1 MRCCTKHLDNI
12 YKQSRL
18 KRGMGRQAAADFLFV
33 GLRTLIYYES
43 GNKVP
48 EDVVASMSK
57 LYRDPGLADRH
68 IESCRKTFD
77 GKK

>member
-1 MRCCTKHLDNI
+1 MSRCTKHLDNI

-18 KRGMGRQAAADFLFV
+18 KIGMGRQAAADFLFV
-33 GLRTLIYYES
+33 GLRTLAYYES

-57 LYRDPGLADRH
+57 LYRNPGLIDKHLEAQ
-68 IESCRKTFD
+68 RK
-77 GKK
+77 KMAV